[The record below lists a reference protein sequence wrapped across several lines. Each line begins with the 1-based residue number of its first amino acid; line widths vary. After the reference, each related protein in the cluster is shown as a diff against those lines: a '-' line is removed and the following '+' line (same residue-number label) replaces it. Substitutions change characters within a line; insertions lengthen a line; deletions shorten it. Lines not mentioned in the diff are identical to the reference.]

1 MVFLFFAEFFR
12 KTPFNAYPACKCL
25 VFFRMFH
32 VEAGNGLPFRIL
44 KSYVAKHR
52 FLEK

>member
-1 MVFLFFAEFFR
+1 ME
-12 KTPFNAYPACKCL
+12 KPA
-25 VFFRMFH
+25 
-32 VEAGNGLPFRIL
+32 AGNGLPFRIL